1 MRNFKQKTSM
11 KKTLAFTLI
20 GLTLILHA
28 CGQTSSKAQS
38 ETITGK
44 TYVNEVYRFSATI
57 PDSWKLY
64 GQIKNDTLK
73 HMAIAD
79 WGLPKIYSDLEKTE
93 IENSISITA
102 YNKTDINSVDKLIL
116 SEYLK
121 INPAETALEVDK
133 SNPNARMIYTTTP
146 TGLKFQG
153 KSYYVF
159 KNEIG
164 YVITFMATP
173 GTYDKNIKVF
183 EEFYNNVKFL

>member
-1 MRNFKQKTSM
+1 MKQISAT
-11 KKTLAFTLI
+11 TLI
-20 GLTLILHA
+20 GLILILHA
-28 CGQTSSKAQS
+28 CVQTNSKAQT
-38 ETITGK
+38 ETKAGK
-44 TYVNEVYRFSATI
+44 NYVNEVYRFSATI
-57 PDSWKLY
+57 PDTWKLY
-64 GQIKNDTLK
+64 GQIKNDTLR

-102 YNKTDINSVDKLIL
+102 YQKPDISSVDKLIL
-116 SEYLK
+116 AEYLK

-159 KNEIG
+159 KNGIG

-183 EEFYNNVKFL
+183 EEFYTNVKYL

>member
-1 MRNFKQKTSM
+1 MRNFKQTTSM
-11 KKTLAFTLI
+11 KQTLIFSLI

-28 CGQTSSKAQS
+28 CGQTNSKAQS
-38 ETITGK
+38 ETIAGK
-44 TYVNEVYRFSATI
+44 IYTNEAYRFSATI

-102 YNKTDINSVDKLIL
+102 YQKPDINSVDKLIL
-116 SEYLK
+116 AEYLK
-121 INPAETALEVDK
+121 INPTETALEVDK

-146 TGLKFQG
+146 TGLKYQG
-153 KSYYVF
+153 KSYFVF
-159 KNEIG
+159 KNGIG

-173 GTYDKNIKVF
+173 WTYDTNIKVF
-183 EEFYNNVKFL
+183 EEFYNGVKYL

>member
-1 MRNFKQKTSM
+1 M
-11 KKTLAFTLI
+11 KLTLIITLI
-20 GLTLILHA
+20 GLTLMLNA
-28 CGQTSSKAQS
+28 CGQTNSKAQS
-38 ETITGK
+38 ETIAGR
-44 TYVNEVYRFSATI
+44 TYSNEVYRFSATI

-73 HMAIAD
+73 RMAIAD
-79 WGLPKIYSDLEKTE
+79 WGLPKIYSDVEKTE

-102 YNKTDINSVDKLIL
+102 YHKPDINSVDKLIL

-121 INPAETALEVDK
+121 INPTETTLEVDK
-133 SNPNARMIYTTTP
+133 SSPNARMIYTTTP

-159 KNEIG
+159 KNGIG

>member
-1 MRNFKQKTSM
+1 MKQ
-11 KKTLAFTLI
+11 TLAFTFI

-28 CGQTSSKAQS
+28 CGQISSKTQS
-38 ETITGK
+38 VTIAGK
-44 TYVNEVYRFSATI
+44 TYINEVYRFSSTV
-57 PDSWKLY
+57 PDNWKLY
-64 GQIKNDTLK
+64 GEIQNDTLK
-73 HMAIAD
+73 NIAIAD

-102 YNKTDINSVDKLIL
+102 YHKTDINSVDKLIL

-121 INPAETALEVDK
+121 INPVETALEVDK
-133 SNPNARMIYTTTP
+133 SNPNARIIYKTTS

-183 EEFYNNVKFL
+183 EEFYTNVKFL